1 MNHPTSDELLLLAYD
16 ELPRDA
22 AAPLE
27 AHVAACVE
35 CGRELQ
41 RLTNARAALDV
52 AIVTPWRRR
61 RWIPLALA
69 AAAIL
74 GGILIF
80 TPKGPAHVPNA
91 WPYHREWSAHAG
103 YFAGGRA
110 VIDIDSQLTRIE
122 QGWTYGRP

>member
-27 AHVAACVE
+27 AHVAACVD

-41 RLTNARAALDV
+41 RLTKARAALDV
-52 AIVTPWRRR
+52 AVVTLTRRR

-69 AAAIL
+69 AAAML
-74 GGILIF
+74 AGILIF
-80 TPKGPAHVPNA
+80 TPKRHASVPNA

-110 VIDIDSQLTRIE
+110 VIDIDSQLTRLE
-122 QGWTYGRP
+122 QGWTYDRP